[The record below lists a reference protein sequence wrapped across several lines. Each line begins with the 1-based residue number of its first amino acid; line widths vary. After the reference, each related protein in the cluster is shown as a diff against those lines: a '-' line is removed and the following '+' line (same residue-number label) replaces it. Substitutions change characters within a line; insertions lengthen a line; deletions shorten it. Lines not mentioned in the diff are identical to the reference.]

1 MSELTK
7 YNKVIGLMEQCTVGE
22 NLWVKADEAE
32 QQIAYWKR
40 CVETS
45 KSIHQIDNETIRK
58 QLDAISELQKENET
72 LNDRLQYWNQY
83 WNGRYF
89 EQLKAHLATENTLDR
104 WILTANLI
112 LAATVGEAI
121 FIWLELL

>member
-1 MSELTK
+1 MSDLTK
-7 YNKVIGLMEQCTVGE
+7 YNKVIGVMEQCTVGE

-58 QLDAISELQKENET
+58 QLDQISELQYAFNIQ
-72 LNDRLQYWNQY
+72 NDRALHWAGKYDS
-83 WNGRYF
+83 
-89 EQLKAHLATENTLDR
+89 ECAAHTKTLHKLNTAR
-104 WILTANLI
+104 ILANLWAAVSVIVSTWFLAERMGI
-112 LAATVGEAI
+112 L
-121 FIWLELL
+121 

>member
-1 MSELTK
+1 MSELTT
-7 YNKVIGLMEQCTVGE
+7 YNKVWCWMEQCQVGD

-58 QLDAISELQKENET
+58 QLDTISELQGEIGSLK
-72 LNDRLQYWNQY
+72 QASGYWNDKY
-83 WNGRYF
+83 SETFDKFMIADYTAGNWKFCGISCF
-89 EQLKAHLATENTLDR
+89 VIALA
-104 WILTANLI
+104 
-112 LAATVGEAI
+112 EAI
-121 FIWLELL
+121 FIGVKLL

>member
-1 MSELTK
+1 MSELTT
-7 YNKVIGLMEQCTVGE
+7 YNKVWCWMEQCQVGD

-58 QLDAISELQKENET
+58 RLDQIRELQYTFNIQ
-72 LNDRLQYWNQY
+72 NDRALHWAGKYDS
-83 WNGRYF
+83 
-89 EQLKAHLATENTLDR
+89 ECAAHTKTLHKLNTARL
-104 WILTANLI
+104 LANLWACATVL
-112 LAATVGEAI
+112 LAAWELNERVGI
-121 FIWLELL
+121 L